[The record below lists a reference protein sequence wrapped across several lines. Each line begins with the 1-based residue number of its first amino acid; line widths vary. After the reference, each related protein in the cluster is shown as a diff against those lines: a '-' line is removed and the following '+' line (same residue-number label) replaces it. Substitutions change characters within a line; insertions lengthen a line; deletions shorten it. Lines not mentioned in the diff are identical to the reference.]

1 MHGLARENLGSSK
14 ISPLKPDGENE
25 VPGFQRTISL
35 FSITVLILLSR
46 SLSHL
51 KILKSIEGIHRDAES
66 SLTRRSWFIFV
77 CDSERYWNESFPF
90 RGSLL
95 VKKKLVHD
103 TEEEMKYV
111 REGLNEIVQHS
122 SLLMLS
128 AQDIALALSGNC
140 DLDVSEVFL
149 TYSLSEYSNSKTS
162 KSH

>member
-1 MHGLARENLGSSK
+1 
-14 ISPLKPDGENE
+14 
-25 VPGFQRTISL
+25 
-35 FSITVLILLSR
+35 
-46 SLSHL
+46 
-51 KILKSIEGIHRDAES
+51 
-66 SLTRRSWFIFV
+66 
-77 CDSERYWNESFPF
+77 
-90 RGSLL
+90 

-111 REGLNEIVQHS
+111 REGLNEIVQPS

-149 TYSLSEYSNSKTS
+149 TYSLSEYSKTS